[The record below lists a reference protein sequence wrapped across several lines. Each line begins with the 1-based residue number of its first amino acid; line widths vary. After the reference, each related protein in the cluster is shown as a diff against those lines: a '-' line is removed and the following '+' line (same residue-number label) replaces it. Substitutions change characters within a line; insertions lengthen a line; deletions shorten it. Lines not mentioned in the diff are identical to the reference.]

1 MRAALI
7 LSLNVIQVLAVLSA
21 LTQPAYA
28 YIDPGSGLFALQTI
42 STTVAGVVF
51 LIRKKLRVI
60 IYLTEWDNKRMI
72 EHAVTGQCNGI
83 GEKDT
88 CVLSRRSLILY
99 GQAGKSFRLSPA
111 R

>member
-51 LIRKKLRVI
+51 LIRKKLRHLFGTR
-60 IYLTEWDNKRMI
+60 YADSTSKK
-72 EHAVTGQCNGI
+72 VT
-83 GEKDT
+83 KD
-88 CVLSRRSLILY
+88 
-99 GQAGKSFRLSPA
+99 
-111 R
+111 